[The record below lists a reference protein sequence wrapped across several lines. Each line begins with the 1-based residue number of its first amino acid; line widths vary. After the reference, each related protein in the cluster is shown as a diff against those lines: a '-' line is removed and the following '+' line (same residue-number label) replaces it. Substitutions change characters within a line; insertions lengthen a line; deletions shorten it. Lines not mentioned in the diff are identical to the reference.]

1 MFPDSALDL
10 RNLTKHYGPMI
21 ALDNVSFTVNRGEIF
36 GYVGANG
43 AGKTTTIKIL
53 TGLIKPTFGD
63 ALVCGESILKEP
75 LKVKA
80 RIGYVPESGALFE
93 KLSPREYLTAT
104 GHFYTLPEWLIEE
117 QIERWLTYF
126 GLIDRLDQQMGV
138 LSKGNKQK
146 ICWTAA
152 LMHDP
157 AVFILD
163 EPLSGLDAETI
174 ARIKELMK
182 ELAGLGK
189 TVFYSSHIIDVV
201 EKVCHRIAVLHK
213 GRLIGVGTVEDVRA
227 HFQVPSL
234 EDALL
239 RIWQQQA

>member
-1 MFPDSALDL
+1 VNSEPAIDL

-21 ALDNVSFTVNRGEIF
+21 ALDNVSFTVDRGEIF

-43 AGKTTTIKIL
+43 AGKTTTIKLL

-63 ALVCGESILKEP
+63 AFICGNSVLAEP
-75 LKVKA
+75 LRVKA
-80 RIGYVPESGALFE
+80 KIGYVPESGSLFE
-93 KLSPREYLTAT
+93 KLSAREYLTAT
-104 GHFYTLPEWLIEE
+104 GHLFRLEDWLIEE
-117 QIERWLTYF
+117 QIDRWLSYF
-126 GLIDRLDQQMGV
+126 GLGDRVDQQLGV

-146 ICWTAA
+146 ICWVAA

-157 AVFILD
+157 EVLILD

-174 ARIKELMK
+174 ARIKEMMK
-182 ELAGLGK
+182 ELAAKGK

-201 EKVCHRIAVLHK
+201 EKVCHRIAVLHR
-213 GRLIGVGTVEDVRA
+213 GRLIGVGTVQDVRS

-234 EDALL
+234 EDALIRL
-239 RIWQQQA
+239 WQQQV